1 MKIVLIIAY
10 ISMQGVPSIKV
21 QDMPDR
27 DTCNKMAKEVFNQV
41 KTGSVRAWCHRVIN
55 VKGN

>member
-21 QDMPDR
+21 HDMPDR
-27 DTCNKMAKEVFNQV
+27 DTCNKMAKEVFKQV
-41 KTGSVRAWCHRVIN
+41 KAGSVRAWCHNVIN